1 MSKNRKI
8 IQQKFEYYFKISVF
22 CLILSFFILAVP
34 LSLIVMVCSMFMAL
48 KYSVSKK
55 QLITSLVLYYC
66 SWFLCL
72 IMLIHTEDSLIY
84 NILLSLFVS
93 VVPTLILY
101 FKSKKNINQ
110 ACFKNSSNEKLI
122 NNKRFFIY
130 ISMVLILIN
139 NVVTIFNYI

>member
-8 IQQKFEYYFKISVF
+8 VQQKFERYFKISVF
-22 CLILSFFILAVP
+22 CLILSFFILTVP
-34 LSLIVMVCSMFMAL
+34 LSLIVMVCSSLMAL

-93 VVPTLILY
+93 IVPTLILY
-101 FKSKKNINQ
+101 FKSKKI
-110 ACFKNSSNEKLI
+110 
-122 NNKRFFIY
+122 
-130 ISMVLILIN
+130 
-139 NVVTIFNYI
+139 